1 MAADYY
7 RQAADMGNCDA
18 MVNLGLLY
26 QDGYGVEQNESQ
38 AVHWFTQAAQLG
50 DDAAQFNLGLA
61 YAEGSGVEKNWE
73 LAAKWWQRAAAQDNK
88 DATYAL
94 EELRQLM
101 AEEQ

>member
-1 MAADYY
+1 M
-7 RQAADMGNCDA
+7 
-18 MVNLGLLY
+18 
-26 QDGYGVEQNESQ
+26 
-38 AVHWFTQAAQLG
+38 HWFTQAAQLG